1 MKLHEKEDLDLQVLI
16 NYMITIQDAKEIL
29 YQVKHNTGIRFFTN
43 ENDLAH
49 FLVIMAGVYNLNK
62 EEIFDNCILSVHKCS
77 RKQHFNWN

>member
-29 YQVKHNTGIRFFTN
+29 YQVKHNTGIRFSIS

-62 EEIFDNCILSVHKCS
+62 EEILDDYILSVHECS